1 MWHHNAL
8 ASHADAF
15 QVHVSPSFVH
25 LSEED
30 SQVTLNCSYD
40 SEFNQMVDIHWLRV
54 GQENSALSDRNLLTL
69 PRDEA
74 VGSYVCVVTSSLDVQ
89 RIARATG
96 VCVCVC
102 MCVFV
107 HV

>member
-1 MWHHNAL
+1 MWHCNAI

-40 SEFNQMVDIHWLRV
+40 SEFKQTVDIYWLRV
-54 GQENSALSDRNLLTL
+54 GMESAAASDSNLLTL
-69 PRDEA
+69 PQDEA
-74 VGSYVCVVTSSLDVQ
+74 VGSYVCVVTSSFNVEK
-89 RIARATG
+89 IARATG
-96 VCVCVC
+96 ECVCV
-102 MCVFV
+102 CVFV